1 METALRWSAGCRD
14 TFASVKTG
22 QPGVADL
29 EPRGDETEACLR
41 RFLTSV
47 AGCGL
52 IAAFVATDA
61 TVVLA
66 QEGFPFG
73 SELTLDAAPM
83 RGSKRIPNLEI
94 GRNGDVIIELWCKG
108 ARGQFAV
115 ANGTIVF
122 VPGAVED
129 RGCPADRAAADDA
142 LLAALASAATWRRQ
156 GDTLVLAGS
165 RQLRFRMHAN

>member
-1 METALRWSAGCRD
+1 M
-14 TFASVKTG
+14 
-22 QPGVADL
+22 
-29 EPRGDETEACLR
+29 
-41 RFLTSV
+41 

-52 IAAFVATDA
+52 VLALAVAPSF
-61 TVVLA
+61 A

-94 GRNGDVIIELWCKG
+94 GHNGDVIIELWCKG

-115 ANGTIVF
+115 ANDTIVF
-122 VPGAVED
+122 VPGPVED

-142 LLAALASAATWRRQ
+142 LLAAIASAATWRRQ
-156 GDTLVLAGS
+156 GDTLILAGS
-165 RQLRFRMHAN
+165 QQLRFRLNAN